1 MPSRQERRKAERDAA
16 KRAPAKAGA
25 GGAAG
30 AAAARTD
37 VKVTPLGDW
46 RTQAADP
53 AALIRALG
61 AEVVKKRAAKGE
73 AEAQFSLGY
82 LLVSEADGDAGF
94 SGPGT
99 HLGSGGRSPKA
110 DAGLAL
116 PPNLFQVALRP
127 EARRCHHLTT

>member
-1 MPSRQERRKAERDAA
+1 MTWRAMSAWPDPSALILALEDEVLEQ
-16 KRAPAKAGA
+16 RAP
-25 GGAAG
+25 
-30 AAAARTD
+30 
-37 VKVTPLGDW
+37 
-46 RTQAADP
+46 
-53 AALIRALG
+53 
-61 AEVVKKRAAKGE
+61 KGE

-99 HLGSGGRSPKA
+99 HLGPGGRSPKA